1 MTIVTKTQ
9 KCWKGAK
16 THIHKITINGM
27 LPIFHSNIQCNISC
41 QSETDIH
48 KPVQVIALQA

>member
-16 THIHKITINGM
+16 THIHKITVNGM
-27 LPIFHSNIQCNISC
+27 SPIFHSNIQCNTGG

-48 KPVQVIALQA
+48 KPVQVIAL

>member
-1 MTIVTKTQ
+1 MTTVTKTQ

-16 THIHKITINGM
+16 THIHKITVNGM
-27 LPIFHSNIQCNISC
+27 SPIFCSNIQYNTGC

-48 KPVQVIALQA
+48 KPVQVIAL